1 MLIEMNSSNVVNA
14 PSDIIIIML
23 VTNMHFKIVEL
34 EHCL

>member
-14 PSDIIIIML
+14 PSDIIIML